1 MHSSASQRRALS
13 SASLWRL
20 AERTAFALLVALI
33 LIPALFVFYWMIV
46 SSLKPE
52 SEIYA
57 FPPRW
62 VFLPTFK
69 NYFAA
74 VQMTPFFR
82 YLFNSIVIALGSSV
96 LGLIIGL
103 PAAYSIARY
112 RQERLSLA
120 ILVARIMPGVAYL
133 VPLFV
138 LFLRLRMVGSY
149 TSLILSHLVV
159 TFPLTVWIMVGFFE
173 DLPGELMEAASIDG
187 CSSIGSFLRVAVPLT
202 LPGIATAGILSFIFS
217 WNDFK
222 MALILSNSETRT
234 LPVAVFNFVHE
245 ASLEWG
251 PMMAYATI
259 IALPVMLLTLLVQRH
274 IVSGLTMGG
283 VKS

>member
-1 MHSSASQRRALS
+1 MGTQRAYGGSAL
-13 SASLWRL
+13 LWRL
-20 AERTAFALLVALI
+20 AERVAFTALVLFL
-33 LIPALFVFYWMIV
+33 LIPSLFVFYWMIA
-46 SSLKPE
+46 SSLKPAN
-52 SEIYA
+52 EIYA

-62 VFLPTFK
+62 IFVPTLK
-69 NYFAA
+69 NYVAA
-74 VQMTPFFR
+74 VQLTPFFL
-82 YLFNSIVIALGSSV
+82 YLFNSVLVALGSSL
-96 LGLIIGL
+96 LGLLIGL

-112 RQERLSLA
+112 RQERLGLV

-138 LFLRLRMVGSY
+138 LFLKLHLVGSY

-159 TFPLTVWIMVGFFE
+159 TFPLSVWIMVGFFE
-173 DLPGELMEAASIDG
+173 DLPRELMEAAAIDG
-187 CSSIGSFLRVAVPLT
+187 CSSIGTFLRVAVPLT

-222 MALILSNSETRT
+222 MALILSNSQTRT

-245 ASLEWG
+245 AYLEWG
-251 PMMAYATI
+251 PMMAYSTI